1 MHRLLFFIVALGAV
15 AGKRQQYEQV
25 EEQFHSGNDGLLNSN
40 NRKRALIK
48 NIFGLIEDSPAA
60 EEKQLGFGQG
70 SSRQGFKKGMKA
82 DSGIVK
88 GMTQNKGMGSIGGE
102 NGMGNMAGMAKMG
115 NRTMN
120 MMMMSTF
127 IVFYYFHRESVNNA

>member
-1 MHRLLFFIVALGAV
+1 M
-15 AGKRQQYEQV
+15 
-25 EEQFHSGNDGLLNSN
+25 
-40 NRKRALIK
+40 IK
-48 NIFGLIEDSPAA
+48 NIFGLVEDSPAA

-70 SSRQGFKKGMKA
+70 GSRQGFKKGMKA

-88 GMTQNKGMGSIGGE
+88 DMTQNKGMGSIGGE

-127 IVFYYFHRESVNNA
+127 INFHYFHWESLNNA